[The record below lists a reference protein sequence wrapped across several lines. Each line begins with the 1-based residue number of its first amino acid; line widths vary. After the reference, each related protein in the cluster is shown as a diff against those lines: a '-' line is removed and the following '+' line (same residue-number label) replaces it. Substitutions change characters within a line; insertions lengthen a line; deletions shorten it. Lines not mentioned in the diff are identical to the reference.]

1 MKIAAVAGMILIGL
15 GILSLAYFASPVSF
29 MLNATIGPHEMNLVP
44 PILGGIAL
52 VGGIALLVV
61 TRPGRPRS

>member
-1 MKIAAVAGMILIGL
+1 MILVGL
-15 GILSLAYFASPVSF
+15 GILSLAYFAFPVRF
-29 MLNATIGPHEMNLVP
+29 MLNATIEPHEMNLVP

-52 VGGIALLVV
+52 VGAIALLVV